1 MTVRRNLAGL
11 LVAGCF
17 AGAAP
22 CVAGQYHG
30 MTQDLLWRQGPSP
43 VWFLFLICLV
53 FALGLSGWLLA
64 GLKVG
69 LDAGKPFRVSKIV
82 VPATGAVCFWVL
94 AWALAD
100 VPLFAPLA
108 APVWLAD

>member
-1 MTVRRNLAGL
+1 MTLRAGMVGL
-11 LVAGCF
+11 LAAG
-17 AGAAP
+17 
-22 CVAGQYHG
+22 CVAGAGPSVAAQYHG
-30 MTQDLLWRQGPSP
+30 MTQDLLWRPGPSP

-64 GLKVG
+64 GLKGDV
-69 LDAGKPFRVSKIV
+69 DAGRPFRVSKIV

-94 AWALAD
+94 AWVLAD

>member
-1 MTVRRNLAGL
+1 MTAGANLAG
-11 LVAGCF
+11 VFTAECI
-17 AGAAP
+17 AGAGP
-22 CVAGQYHG
+22 CVAAQYQG
-30 MTQDLLWRQGPSP
+30 MTQDLLWRQGPSAFR
-43 VWFLFLICLV
+43 FLFWICLV

-64 GLKVG
+64 RLKGG
-69 LDAGKPFRVSKIV
+69 LDARRPFRVLKIV

-108 APVWLAD
+108 PPMWLAD